1 LQEEITNFTAP
12 DDLYDEAKQ
21 VVLRYKKA
29 SASLLQRR
37 LQIGYARAARLLD
50 LLETNGIIG
59 PGEGAK
65 PRDILVE
72 SEDDKVRKEFQDP
85 SNLEFD

>member
-1 LQEEITNFTAP
+1 
-12 DDLYDEAKQ
+12 
-21 VVLRYKKA
+21 
-29 SASLLQRR
+29 LLQRR